1 MGKGAVVAVV
11 LCPKML
17 QRIFLCV
24 HTGVRTLII
33 SVLEFSLCLCIR
45 PETVVYIS
53 DCRDLVD
60 FIGADLS
67 ADFRRSG
74 NIDIAIAFLHFCKLA
89 DMIGRIT
96 DADMAIVNVLAREN
110 HLFTVKAGND
120 DAFPV
125 LDGKERVVFAVN
137 EADHTLI
144 LVRVWKGDNAHD
156 IYGFSVCHLAS
167 PLSFFGSVRFFSYS
181 LSFSFAQSGI
191 FSGLATPRMS
201 EASQRQRSPEYSS

>member
-1 MGKGAVVAVV
+1 M

-60 FIGADLS
+60 FIGADLG

-74 NIDIAIAFLHFCKLA
+74 NIGIAAAFLHFCKLA
-89 DMIGRIT
+89 NMIGGVA
-96 DADMAIVNVLAREN
+96 DADMAIVNVLTGQN

-125 LDGKERVVFAVN
+125 LDGKERVVFTVD
-137 EADHTLI
+137 EANVMLV
-144 LVRVWKGDNAHD
+144 LVRVWKGEHAHNVD
-156 IYGFSVCHLAS
+156 RLTVCHSLS
-167 PLSFFGSVRFFSYS
+167 PLSF
-181 LSFSFAQSGI
+181 
-191 FSGLATPRMS
+191 
-201 EASQRQRSPEYSS
+201 

>member
-33 SVLEFSLCLCIR
+33 SVLEFSLCRRVR
-45 PETVVYIS
+45 PEIVVHIS

-60 FIGADLS
+60 FIGADLG

-74 NIDIAIAFLHFCKLA
+74 NIGIAAAFLHFCKLA

-137 EADHTLI
+137 EADHALI

-156 IYGFSVCHLAS
+156 VYRLTVTHRAS
-167 PLSFFGSVRFFSYS
+167 PLSFFGVVRFFSYS
-181 LSFSFAQSGI
+181 ASLSLAHSG
-191 FSGLATPRMS
+191 SLL
-201 EASQRQRSPEYSS
+201 